1 MNFVYDDGG
10 REAAGFKGA
19 TGDCVVRAIAIA
31 AQIPYR
37 EVYDALSEGCRSE
50 RRSKHNRKRS
60 VSASAGVRTQMKWFK
75 DYMASI
81 GWSWTPTMGIGTG
94 CKVHLVAEEL
104 PAGRLIVHTARHS
117 VAVIDGVVHD
127 LWDCSRPKWYLFPDK
142 GQELKPGQWRESWRG
157 EMWVHEKPNRCVY
170 GYWMARQAIRH
181 PNPFS

>member
-19 TGDCVVRAIAIA
+19 AGDCVVRAIAIA

-37 EVYDALSEGCRSE
+37 EVYDALSEGCRNE
-50 RRSKHNRKRS
+50 RKLKRRRGKS
-60 VSASAGVRTQMKWFK
+60 SARDGVYTQSKWFK

-104 PAGRLIVHTARHS
+104 PPGRLIVHTARHS
-117 VAVIDGVVHD
+117 SPSLMASFMISGIAADQSGILFRTRTRLKAGQARGLARAD
-127 LWDCSRPKWYLFPDK
+127 LDS
-142 GQELKPGQWRESWRG
+142 
-157 EMWVHEKPNRCVY
+157 
-170 GYWMARQAIRH
+170 
-181 PNPFS
+181 